1 MSLFDSI
8 INGASEKFGIGNKAG
23 TVLSAL
29 LSLITDQNRG
39 GFAGFLDLFSKAGL
53 GDVASSWINSGVNE
67 ELTDEQVESALGE
80 DTIADIAKQAD
91 ISKSKAASTLA
102 YMIPNVVDKLTPDGV
117 IPEEKDLLTQIGE
130 FLSGIGGAVAGAA
143 LAGAGAVGAVASGA
157 ADKVGDVANAA
168 VDTVGDAAG
177 ATVDAGKKVVG
188 AVGDTIGGAFNSV
201 GGALDG
207 DGDGNNDG
215 ILKWLLP
222 LILLVLAIILGYWFC
237 GKGTPVTPP
246 PANTNA
252 NKASNTTATAK
263 AVESS
268 FSLTAKDGKYLAS
281 GVVADQKTLDEIK
294 AKLDAQF
301 GAGNVDYSGL
311 KVDANAKPFA
321 AGWWDSF
328 QKLLP
333 SLKDWKTGTLA
344 FVGSTITTATGL
356 PQAALDQIKSLFGTG
371 WTLAADTLRTLGKVS
386 LPTGAELDAYP
397 GGIEDQLVKFI
408 QSDEYKNATPESLK
422 EKWFNFDDLT
432 FIFGKTELDPKS
444 KRQLDNITAI
454 LKAFPDVKI
463 KIGGYTDK
471 KGDEAANL
479 KLSDGRAKAVK
490 AALEKAGV
498 GAQVPEA
505 EGYGEKFATV
515 DENASDDERA
525 VDRKTSVRLIK
536 GDAGGK
542 VSDASNKPAAN
553 TANTAKPATANTA
566 KPAANTANAN
576 K

>member
-8 INGASEKFGIGNKAG
+8 ISGASEKFGLGNKAG

-29 LSLITDQNRG
+29 LALITDQNRG

-53 GDVASSWINSGVNE
+53 GDIASSWISAGVNE
-67 ELTDEQVESALGE
+67 ELSDAQVKSALGD

-91 ISKSKAASTLA
+91 ISKSDATSALA

-117 IPEEKDLLTQIGE
+117 VPNEKDLLTQIGE

-188 AVGDTIGGAFNSV
+188 AVGDTV
-201 GGALDG
+201 GGALNSVGDAFDG
-207 DGDGNNDG
+207 DGDSGG

-222 LILLVLAIILGYWFC
+222 LILLALAILLGYWFC
-237 GKGTPVTPP
+237 SKPSTPVTPP
-246 PANTNA
+246 TNTNA
-252 NKASNTTATAK
+252 NKAISNTNATAK

-281 GVVADQKTLDEIK
+281 GLVADQKTLDDIK

-333 SLKDWKTGTLA
+333 NLKDWKTGTLA

-386 LPTGAELDAYP
+386 LPTGAGLDAYP

-422 EKWFNFDDLT
+422 DKWFNFDDLN
-432 FIFGKTELDPKS
+432 FVKGKTELVPES
-444 KRQLDNITAI
+444 KRQLDNIVAI
-454 LKAFPDVKI
+454 LKAFPEVKI

-471 KGDEAANL
+471 TGNDATNL
-479 KLSDGRAKAVK
+479 KLSDDRAKFVQAK
-490 AALEKAGV
+490 LKEAGV

-505 EGYGEKFATV
+505 EGYGSKFATIPA
-515 DENASDDERA
+515 EASDEERA
-525 VDRKTSVRLIK
+525 PDRKTSVRLIK

-542 VSDASNKPAAN
+542 TSDTSNKPAA
-553 TANTAKPATANTA
+553 ANTANTA